1 MRKIRIMEHVSLDGV
16 MQHEDGEAFA
26 HGRWVT
32 PFRTPA
38 GLEAVM
44 EAQGS
49 NFDLLLGRRTYDAW
63 SDFWPKAGNSP
74 IANRL
79 NAATKYVA
87 THRPDSLQM
96 GPGRGFR
103 HGRHRRYS
111 PRQVNERPRPDRL
124 GQLDADISATG
135 TGAG

>member
-1 MRKIRIMEHVSLDGV
+1 
-16 MQHEDGEAFA
+16 
-26 HGRWVT
+26 
-32 PFRTPA
+32 
-38 GLEAVM
+38 M

-87 THRPDSLQM
+87 THRPDSLRW
-96 GPGRGFR
+96 GPVGDLGTDVMEGATQNNIKTASIQAAAVGRR
-103 HGRHRRYS
+103 
-111 PRQVNERPRPDRL
+111 
-124 GQLDADISATG
+124 
-135 TGAG
+135 